1 MRYRRKGARTELSR
15 GLAPAPS
22 HDRPERSGC
31 RDPAGRV
38 LRPSVRSSPAV
49 PAGTERCLPP
59 AARQRRESPA
69 PAVPHAGPGGTGL
82 RSRVPAVRC
91 RVLPWPRGPP
101 GHRLLHRQ
109 TFTAASRGR
118 TDSPAPLRPRQPPG
132 AGRDP
137 PRPAGAVP
145 RSREGPPRRTGPS
158 TEPQPPRG
166 PGHPSSAPLRP
177 AAVPAPAQAR
187 PGHPGGR
194 QVSVLAPPPPA
205 RPQRPP
211 ARTGCSRRGGRGSRC
226 CCCRCRRGSAAAVA
240 YGSLP
245 AGMPARRWHNPRRG
259 RAGRGQ
265 LLARRRCRGAGTA
278 EAGEGEAGGPPQLRG
293 WREPGRRRAPRRHCP
308 CPAVARR
315 PRGFIRPPSEPSP
328 AHRQHRE
335 PPLPS
340 PRRSAL
346 PQASG
351 RGEGAAWRP
360 RSGTRGTG
368 TAPPCGEGAG
378 GAGKERRKNR
388 ERAGEERGRS
398 RERASGWCGEPWAG
412 TAFLRCP
419 ARCR

>member
-22 HDRPERSGC
+22 RDRPERSGC

-38 LRPSVRSSPAV
+38 LRPSVR
-49 PAGTERCLPP
+49 PP
-59 AARQRRESPA
+59 ARPRLSPRARSGACRPQPA
-69 PAVPHAGPGGTGL
+69 SAGRARHRPCHTPDPGGAGL
-82 RSRVPAVRC
+82 RSRVPGVRC
-91 RVLPWPRGPP
+91 RALPWPRGPP
-101 GHRLLHRQ
+101 GHRLLHRE

-132 AGRDP
+132 AGGDP

-158 TEPQPPRG
+158 AEPQPPRG
-166 PGHPSSAPLRP
+166 PGHTSSAPLGP
-177 AAVPAPAQAR
+177 AAVPAPAEAQ
-187 PGHPGGR
+187 PGQPGGR
-194 QVSVLAPPPPA
+194 KVLVLVPPPPA
-205 RPQRPP
+205 RPQNPP
-211 ARTGCSRRGGRGSRC
+211 PRTGCSRRGGRGSRC

-278 EAGEGEAGGPPQLRG
+278 EAGGGEAGGPPQLRG
-293 WREPGRRRAPRRHCP
+293 RRERGRRRAPRRHCP
-308 CPAVARR
+308 CPAVARW
-315 PRGFIRPPSEPSP
+315 PRGFIRPPNEPSP

-340 PRRSAL
+340 PRRSAR
-346 PQASG
+346 PQPSG
-351 RGEGAAWRP
+351 RGEGVAWRP
-360 RSGTRGTG
+360 
-368 TAPPCGEGAG
+368 
-378 GAGKERRKNR
+378 
-388 ERAGEERGRS
+388 
-398 RERASGWCGEPWAG
+398 
-412 TAFLRCP
+412 L
-419 ARCR
+419 